1 MPSVGTAGRSNH
13 RETTLIRKLTIVL
26 LLVCAGSLVGCDS
39 AAKGLLIRSDNYEVD
54 LAYRPD
60 PNPRTLAQW
69 HVDEQFRID
78 VGPEDR
84 PASLLCWVL
93 HPTDE
98 AKRSERLVDGKP
110 RGTVLILHGY
120 RNRMYNMLGWA
131 EGFADAGY
139 RAVMIDMR
147 GHGRSSGDYISYG
160 VNEHNDAIAVI
171 DELVRRDLLAGR
183 LGVWGISMGG
193 STAIMAAAKD
203 PRIATVVAVAP
214 FTSLRAVLP
223 GFSRTAIIGAFDT
236 DEEIQQ
242 FLDDASEEAG
252 FDPDDADALSAM
264 KRVKVPV
271 MIVHGQADNWVPV
284 DHGRQLFD
292 AAPPGSH
299 LFVQAAAGHLDV
311 HFDIGGEIEVES
323 IKWINHHLGPK

>member
-1 MPSVGTAGRSNH
+1 MTRWLILIALTTA
-13 RETTLIRKLTIVL
+13 TL
-26 LLVCAGSLVGCDS
+26 GGCDS
-39 AAKGLLIRSDNYEVD
+39 ARKGLLIESDNYGID
-54 LAYRPD
+54 LQHYPD
-60 PNPRTLAQW
+60 PTADVLSRW
-69 HVDEQFRID
+69 HINEQFRVE
-78 VGPEDR
+78 VGPEDS
-84 PASLLCWVL
+84 PASLLCWVVE
-93 HPTDE
+93 PSDE
-98 AKRSERLVDGKP
+98 AKRSERFVDGEP
-110 RGTVLILHGY
+110 RGTVLIMHGY

-139 RAVMIDMR
+139 RAVLIDMR

-160 VNEHNDAIAVI
+160 VNEHRDAIAVI
-171 DELVRRDLLAGR
+171 DELARRDLIAGR
-183 LGVWGISMGG
+183 LGLWGISMGG

-203 PRIATVVAVAP
+203 TRIATVIAVAP

-223 GFSRTAIIGAFDT
+223 GFSRAALVGAFDS

-242 FLDDASEEAG
+242 FLDDASGEAG

-284 DHGRQLFD
+284 DHGRQLFE

-311 HFDIGGEIEVES
+311 HFDIGGEIEIES
-323 IKWINHHLGPK
+323 IKWIDRQLSPE